1 MQSHPDTTEPLEHR
15 KRRARMGSRRDFMRL
30 AAGTAAWL
38 MAGGVG
44 CGRGS
49 AGRKNGKDPDT
60 SVNARRPRYY
70 VQLLLSGGH
79 DPVYTTDPK
88 TRGEVRGDID
98 LPRDNKI
105 VEAGGVR
112 LGPSFAPLGRLAD
125 RLAFVNGVQVGT
137 ANHETGLK
145 QFVRLKTNV
154 AERMP
159 GALDIIGRQRRQE
172 QPVGSIH
179 LGLLHRVQHTPSY
192 LGAPDR
198 FYYGERTIWDA
209 MAEATP
215 EELAELAAV
224 LQGQARGVRKR
235 LGTAL
240 SREGEA
246 TVEHLDEAAA
256 LLSRVSQVPPFEPS
270 QRAEEDYSGSAMA
283 EGLQRAVWLLEN
295 DLTCCVFVDMG
306 LLGWDT
312 HQRNAARQIEM
323 NGQFVRHFAW
333 FLDALAARKNQHGN
347 LAEQTAVIAGSDLGR
362 FPRLNDMLG
371 KDHLPQTAYFF
382 SGPGIAAGRVF
393 GQTGGEMEAH
403 PISLS
408 SGRTPGRAAG
418 REIILDDIGAT
429 MMVLAGLDP
438 QRYGYGGAVLDFLLA

>member
-1 MQSHPDTTEPLEHR
+1 
-15 KRRARMGSRRDFMRL
+15 MRL

-38 MAGGVG
+38 VLDGVG
-44 CGRGS
+44 CGRDS
-49 AGRKNGKDPDT
+49 AGRKNSKDPDT
-60 SVNARRPRYY
+60 SVKARRPRYY

-79 DPVYTTDPK
+79 DTVYTTDPK
-88 TRGEVRGDID
+88 TRGEVRADID
-98 LPRDNKI
+98 LPQDNRI
-105 VEAGGVR
+105 VEAAGLR
-112 LGPSFAPLGRLAD
+112 FGPGFAPLSRFAGRLAF
-125 RLAFVNGVQVGT
+125 LNGVQVGT

-159 GALDIIGRQRRQE
+159 GVLDIIGRQRKQE

-209 MAEATP
+209 MAEAQP
-215 EELAELAAV
+215 EELEQLAAV
-224 LQGQARGVRKR
+224 LQRQGQSLRKR
-235 LGTAL
+235 GGGAL
-240 SREGEA
+240 SREGQS
-246 TVEHLDEAAA
+246 TSDHLEQAAA
-256 LLSRVSQVPPFEPS
+256 LISRVAQVPAFELAPG
-270 QRAEEDYSGSAMA
+270 ADMDYAAQAMA
-283 EGLQRAVWLLEN
+283 EGLQRAVWLIEN
-295 DLTCCVFVDMG
+295 DLTCCVFVDLG

-312 HQRNAARQIEM
+312 HQRNAARQNEI
-323 NGQFVRHFAW
+323 NGHFVRHFTW
-333 FLDALAARKNQHGN
+333 FLDALAARKNAHGN

-382 SGPGIAAGRVF
+382 AGPGIARGRAF
-393 GQTGGEMEAH
+393 GQTGPEMEAN

-408 SGRTPGRAAG
+408 SGGSPGRTSG

-438 QRYGYGGAVLDFLLA
+438 QRYGYDGAVLDFLLT